1 MFSNEGCDAIDLSL
15 RRLETALAIGHDNEF
30 VTRDFLS
37 QTVQA
42 NVRRIAQAIRS
53 IELIACVYE
62 NILDVKAF
70 SEIIKRQFTFVVH
83 QKTIWI
89 YNTHIPTVSKSLE
102 QMGICRH

>member
-1 MFSNEGCDAIDLSL
+1 MRSIPALYSLNRCGCS
-15 RRLETALAIGHDNEF
+15 ALLDRGVR
-30 VTRDFLS
+30 VTLS